1 MIFYEKK
8 NACERTSEHSELQ
21 FMPHSLLHKVAF
33 GMTCRSVVIS
43 GSDSYYCEHD
53 TCDHQDIPFYSI
65 VWKLSRVHVYYRDP
79 TKVQLFLLRSFI

>member
-1 MIFYEKK
+1 
-8 NACERTSEHSELQ
+8 
-21 FMPHSLLHKVAF
+21 MPHSLLHKVAF

-53 TCDHQDIPFYSI
+53 TFDNQDITIYSI
-65 VWKLSRVHVYYRDP
+65 EWKLSRVHVYYRDP